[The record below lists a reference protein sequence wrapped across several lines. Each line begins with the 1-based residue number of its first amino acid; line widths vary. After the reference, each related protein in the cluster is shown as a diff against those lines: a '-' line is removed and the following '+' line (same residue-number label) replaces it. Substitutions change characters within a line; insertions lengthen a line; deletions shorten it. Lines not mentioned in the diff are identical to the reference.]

1 MSLRIYGYYVGKE
14 VLIMDVFLLPPADY
28 FAGQEEAAFDTLD
41 THRRLWISDFRLR
54 IVARRSRITC
64 VFLKSAI
71 SNVES
76 EIRIPHS
83 AIQIGGGLWQR

>member
-41 THRRLWISDFRLR
+41 THRRLWI
-54 IVARRSRITC
+54 VARRSRITC

-76 EIRIPHS
+76 EIRIFHS